1 MQAAYAHGQ
10 RVMWHLKMQNFKEA
24 SCQGPA
30 HIRKN
35 KNWVS
40 SKDILSGGSQPLHKS
55 SKPPIAQPLHTPS
68 GFLVQG

>member
-1 MQAAYAHGQ
+1 MSGASAHQ
-10 RVMWHLKMQNFKEA
+10 
-24 SCQGPA
+24 
-30 HIRKN
+30 KN